1 MIRAAL
7 LLSPLLLAACNVSGG
22 DGEGNEVAPTGSGGS
37 RDYAVEGFNA
47 VSLGGNDDVV
57 VTVGPAASV
66 RAIGDPEELDRLD
79 VRLDGTQLRIGRKR
93 DVALGLGQ
101 DRAAVTVH
109 VSVPALANAAIGGS
123 GNMRI
128 DGVTG
133 SRFEASIA
141 GSGGMQIGRINVD
154 EGRFSI
160 AGSGG
165 ITAGGRAGSVHIDI
179 AGSGDADLSAL
190 ASRTARI
197 AIVGSGDAHVQASES
212 ADVNVLGSGDVSVA
226 GGATCAVRRH
236 GSGEVRCGE

>member
-1 MIRAAL
+1 MMRAVL
-7 LLSPLLLAACNVSGG
+7 LLSPLLLAACSVSGG
-22 DGEGNEVAPTGSGGS
+22 DGEGNEVAPAGSGGS
-37 RDYAVEGFNA
+37 RDYAVEGFDS
-47 VSLGGNDDVV
+47 VSLSGHDDVI

-66 RAIGDPEELDRLD
+66 RAIGGPEELDRLD
-79 VRLDGTQLRIGRKR
+79 IRRDGTQLRIDRKR
-93 DVALGLGQ
+93 EVALGLGR
-101 DRAAVTVH
+101 DREPVTVH
-109 VSVPALANAAIGGS
+109 VAVPALAKAAVGGS

-133 SRFEASIA
+133 SRFEASLA

-165 ITAGGRAGSVHIDI
+165 ITAGGRAGSVHVDI
-179 AGSGDADLSAL
+179 GGSGDADLSAVV
-190 ASRTARI
+190 SRTARI
-197 AIVGSGDAHVQASES
+197 AVVGSGDAHVQASES